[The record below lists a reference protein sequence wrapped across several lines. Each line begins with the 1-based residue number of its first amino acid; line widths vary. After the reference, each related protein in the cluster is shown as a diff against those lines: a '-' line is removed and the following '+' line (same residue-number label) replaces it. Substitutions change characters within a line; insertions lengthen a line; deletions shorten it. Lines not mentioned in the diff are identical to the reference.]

1 MILITDTVQKQLWY
15 SVLHKSITLC
25 RELLHYTRENDVISV
40 LEEKSL
46 VFRSVDVLLAVDGL
60 DIGGEKL
67 QHVEYKILTKCNGT
81 VRLTFLN
88 KYWLNSS
95 ERKSVKVQQ
104 NTKKKA
110 KNIEHIEEASK

>member
-1 MILITDTVQKQLWY
+1 
-15 SVLHKSITLC
+15 
-25 RELLHYTRENDVISV
+25 V

-88 KYWLNSS
+88 K
-95 ERKSVKVQQ
+95 
-104 NTKKKA
+104 
-110 KNIEHIEEASK
+110 